1 MPAPDAIYPVA
12 ALLLIVCIHVM
23 YWRRHAHVD
32 SQHDVEVNDL
42 TASSLVAGTQRAERI
57 LHQGAKQFAGRHV
70 ALNAKGEI
78 CTASSAAFS
87 QRSGDPARTA
97 RTGLL
102 SDESERPIGRCIV
115 EPMICEDDLHID
127 DTVTFFA
134 PLKVGGDLVVNG
146 LVRFRGPVTVNGY
159 FNVNG
164 RALVGRGMIVKEDV
178 SVAGQLTVGSL
189 DNPSWLVAR
198 KLTLEGDIALNG
210 EVETSEGVYF

>member
-1 MPAPDAIYPVA
+1 MLAPDALYPMA
-12 ALLLIVCIHVM
+12 ALLVIAAIHAV
-23 YWRRHAHVD
+23 YWYQHAQTE
-32 SQHDVEVNDL
+32 SQHAVEVSDL
-42 TASSLVAGTQRAERI
+42 TASSLTPATQRVERI
-57 LHQGAKQFAGRHV
+57 LHQGDKQFFGRHV

-78 CTASSAAFS
+78 RTASSAAFS
-87 QRSGDPARTA
+87 PRAEEAGPQS
-97 RTGLL
+97 GLL
-102 SDESERPIGRCIV
+102 SDESARPVGRCVV

-146 LVRFRGPVTVNGY
+146 MVRFRAPVTVNGY

-164 RALVGRGMIVKEDV
+164 RALVGRGMVVKEDV
-178 SVAGQLTVGSL
+178 SVAGRLTVGSL